1 MEIFWNIIILVFNIN
16 NNKKV
21 YLMVYY
27 MFAL

>member
-1 MEIFWNIIILVFNIN
+1 MEIFWNIIILVFKVN

-21 YLMVYY
+21 YLMVY